1 MSIKG
6 GSQPLEPRVAL
17 TKSQLFCELR
27 VLEMQEDHGDDI
39 AVLAQ
44 NVFYRVQMTLT
55 QMPQKEY
62 GHRQLLEGSTVSLIK
77 RVQDQLTFNDVA
89 IDFSPDEWECL
100 DPPQQNLYRDVMLEN
115 YRNLVSVA
123 LSHHCT
129 QNFSP
134 EQILKYSF
142 KKMTNGRP
150 GSCGLKSLRNW
161 ANVGENKGKKACHGG
176 HNQCVITSNSK
187 DVTDSRDQEQKTTMR
202 KTHART
208 GTFDEPCIYKQKY
221 PQEIVQH
228 NITLKRSLKD
238 LKGGLIFHSNIS
250 IEKELRNRELIS
262 KIDQIETSYPEKS
275 LLFSQKVDFSYSQ
288 MHNSNDCGLLA
299 TDPLLHSQ
307 SLDTD
312 IWKTTYMWKE
322 TSKAL
327 SNDSTLNNCKDMV
340 TVEKPCQCNKVHNGS
355 SSNRH
360 HCTLFPKNL
369 FNCENLFTRCSN
381 LTIHQCNYIQDN
393 HYNHIDCDTTFNQT
407 SNLTTQKIQN
417 AQKSYKCNE
426 CGKSFKYCSSY
437 NKHSIIHTGEKP
449 YKCKICGKSF
459 TQCASLKKHQ
469 RIHTGEKP
477 YKCEEC
483 GRSFNHCS
491 ILSQHQRIHTG
502 EKPYKCKQCGKSFTQ
517 CASLRKHQVIHTGEK
532 PYRCA
537 ECGKAF
543 TQSSTLSEHQRIHTG
558 EKPYKCAPCG
568 KSFTQCSSLRKHQ
581 RIHTGEKPYKCEE
594 CGKAFNC
601 RSSFTKHR
609 RIHTGEK
616 PYKCKECGKAFIHC
630 TNLTQHQRIHTGEKP
645 YKCDECGKCFSQCSN
660 LRKHQRLHT

>member
-1 MSIKG
+1 MHLPWSCATG
-6 GSQPLEPRVAL
+6 R
-17 TKSQLFCELR
+17 
-27 VLEMQEDHGDDI
+27 QED
-39 AVLAQ
+39 
-44 NVFYRVQMTLT
+44 
-55 QMPQKEY
+55 E
-62 GHRQLLEGSTVSLIK
+62 
-77 RVQDQLTFNDVA
+77 DQLTFSDVA
-89 IDFSPDEWECL
+89 IDFSEDEWECL

-123 LSHHCT
+123 LSRHFT

-142 KKMTNGRP
+142 KKVTKRTR
-150 GSCGLKSLRNW
+150 GSYGLKSFRNQ
-161 ANVGENKGKKACHGG
+161 ANVDENKGETACHGEY
-176 HNQCVITSNSK
+176 NPFVITSNSK
-187 DVTDSRDQEQKTTMR
+187 DVIDNRDQEQKAAMK

-208 GTFDEPCIYKQKY
+208 GTFDVPCLYKQKY
-221 PQEIVQH
+221 PWEIFQY
-228 NITLKRSLKD
+228 NLPLKRSFED
-238 LKGGLIFHSNIS
+238 LKVGNVFHSNIS
-250 IEKELRNRELIS
+250 IDKELRDRELIS
-262 KIDQIETSYPEKS
+262 KVDQVEVSYPERS
-275 LLFSQKVDFSYSQ
+275 LLFSQQVDLSYGQ
-288 MHNSNDCGLLA
+288 MHSSDGCGLLA
-299 TDPLLHSQ
+299 TDLLLHSQ
-307 SLDTD
+307 NPDTD
-312 IWKTTYMWKE
+312 IWKAKHICKE
-322 TSKAL
+322 TSKAF
-327 SNDSTLNNCKDMV
+327 SNGSTLSDCKDI
-340 TVEKPCQCNKVHNGS
+340 VEKSGQCNKVHNNINHGS
-355 SSNRH
+355 SPTNQK
-360 HCTLFPKNL
+360 CTLFPKNL
-369 FNCENLFTRCSN
+369 FSCENFFTECSK
-381 LTIHQCNYIQDN
+381 LAIQQCNYIQDN
-393 HYNHIDCDTTFNQT
+393 CHKYTDCDTMFNQT
-407 SNLTTQKIQN
+407 SNTKPQKHKN
-417 AQKSYKCNE
+417 RYAQKSYKCNE
-426 CGKSFKYCSSY
+426 CGKAFKYCSSY
-437 NKHSIIHTGEKP
+437 SKHSIVHTGEKP
-449 YKCKICGKSF
+449 YRCKLCGKSF

-558 EKPYKCAPCG
+558 EKPYKCEQCG

-601 RSSFTKHR
+601 RSSFTKHK

-660 LRKHQRLHT
+660 LRKHQRIHT

>member
-1 MSIKG
+1 M
-6 GSQPLEPRVAL
+6 E
-17 TKSQLFCELR
+17 T
-27 VLEMQEDHGDDI
+27 
-39 AVLAQ
+39 
-44 NVFYRVQMTLT
+44 
-55 QMPQKEY
+55 
-62 GHRQLLEGSTVSLIK
+62 
-77 RVQDQLTFNDVA
+77 DQLTFSDVA

-100 DPPQQNLYRDVMLEN
+100 DAPQQSLYRDVMLEN

-129 QNFSP
+129 QNFPP

-142 KKMTNGRP
+142 KNVTNGRC
-150 GSCGLKSLRNW
+150 GSYGLKSLRNW
-161 ANVGENKGKKACHGG
+161 ANTDEDRGQTACRGG
-176 HNQCVITSNSK
+176 RNQCVLSSNSRGVI
-187 DVTDSRDQEQKTTMR
+187 DNRDQEQKTATKR
-202 KTHART
+202 THVRT
-208 GTFDEPCIYKQKY
+208 GALGEPLIYKQKI
-221 PQEIVQH
+221 PQETSQR
-228 NITLKRSLKD
+228 NLTLKSLED
-238 LKGGLIFHSNIS
+238 LRGALILHSNIS
-250 IEKELRNRELIS
+250 MDKELRNREPLS
-262 KIDQIETSYPEKS
+262 RTGWVDTSSPERS
-275 LLFSQKVDFSYSQ
+275 LLFSQQVDLPYGQVHS
-288 MHNSNDCGLLA
+288 SNDCGLLA
-299 TDPLLHSQ
+299 TVPLLHNQ
-307 SLDTD
+307 NPDTD
-312 IWKTTYMWKE
+312 TWKTTNVCEE
-322 TSKAL
+322 TSETF
-327 SNDSTLNNCKDMV
+327 SNGTTLNNCKDMIV
-340 TVEKPCQCNKVHNGS
+340 LEKSGQCNKVRRNLDRGS
-355 SSNRH
+355 SPSKH
-360 HCTLFPKNL
+360 QCTLFP
-369 FNCENLFTRCSN
+369 ENLFSCENFFSQDSKFTVR
-381 LTIHQCNYIQDN
+381 QCNYIQDK
-393 HYNHIDCDTTFNQT
+393 HYKHIDCDSMFNHP
-407 SNLTTQKIQN
+407 SNLTTHKIQY

-426 CGKSFKYCSSY
+426 CGKAFKYCSSY
-437 NKHSIIHTGEKP
+437 TKHSIVHTGEKP
-449 YKCKICGKSF
+449 YKCKLCGKSF
-459 TQCASLKKHQ
+459 TQCTSLKKHQ

-558 EKPYKCAPCG
+558 EKPYRCEQCG

-601 RSSFTKHR
+601 RSSFTKHQ

-660 LRKHQRLHT
+660 LRKHQRIHT

>member
-1 MSIKG
+1 M
-6 GSQPLEPRVAL
+6 EP
-17 TKSQLFCELR
+17 
-27 VLEMQEDHGDDI
+27 
-39 AVLAQ
+39 
-44 NVFYRVQMTLT
+44 
-55 QMPQKEY
+55 
-62 GHRQLLEGSTVSLIK
+62 
-77 RVQDQLTFNDVA
+77 DQLTFSDVA

-142 KKMTNGRP
+142 KKVTHGRP
-150 GSCGLKSLRNW
+150 GSYGLKSLRNW
-161 ANVGENKGKKACHGG
+161 ANVGENKGQTACRGRR
-176 HNQCVITSNSK
+176 NQCAITSNSK
-187 DVTDSRDQEQKTTMR
+187 DVIDNRDQEQKTAVK
-202 KTHART
+202 KTHAGT
-208 GTFDEPCIYKQKY
+208 GAFEKPCIYKQKY
-221 PQEIVQH
+221 PQDIVQH
-228 NITLKRSLKD
+228 NLTLKRSLED
-238 LKGGLIFHSNIS
+238 LKEGLVFHSNIS
-250 IEKELRNRELIS
+250 IDQELRNRELIS
-262 KIDQIETSYPEKS
+262 KIDQIETSCPERS
-275 LLFSQKVDFSYSQ
+275 SLFSQQVDLSYSQ
-288 MHNSNDCGLLA
+288 MHNCGLLT

-307 SLDTD
+307 NSDTD
-312 IWKTTYMWKE
+312 IWKTTYMCKE
-322 TSKAL
+322 TSKAF
-327 SNDSTLNNCKDMV
+327 SNGSTLNNCKDMV
-340 TVEKPCQCNKVHNGS
+340 IVEKSGQFNQVHNNFDNGS
-355 SSNRH
+355 SSNKH
-360 HCTLFPKNL
+360 ECTLFPKNL
-369 FNCENLFTRCSN
+369 FNCENLFTQCSEF
-381 LTIHQCNYIQDN
+381 TIHQCNYIQDN
-393 HYNHIDCDTTFNQT
+393 HYKHIDCDTTVNHT
-407 SNLTTQKIQN
+407 ANVTTHKIQK

-426 CGKSFKYCSSY
+426 CGKAFKYCSSY

-558 EKPYKCAPCG
+558 EKPYKCEPCG

-645 YKCDECGKCFSQCSN
+645 YKCSECGKCFSQCSN
-660 LRKHQRLHT
+660 LRKHQRIHT

>member
-1 MSIKG
+1 M
-6 GSQPLEPRVAL
+6 EP
-17 TKSQLFCELR
+17 
-27 VLEMQEDHGDDI
+27 
-39 AVLAQ
+39 
-44 NVFYRVQMTLT
+44 
-55 QMPQKEY
+55 
-62 GHRQLLEGSTVSLIK
+62 
-77 RVQDQLTFNDVA
+77 DQLTFSDVA

-142 KKMTNGRP
+142 KKVTHGRP
-150 GSCGLKSLRNW
+150 GSYGLKSLRNW
-161 ANVGENKGKKACHGG
+161 ANVSENKGQTACRGRR
-176 HNQCVITSNSK
+176 NQCAITSNSK
-187 DVTDSRDQEQKTTMR
+187 DVIDNRGQEQKTAVK
-202 KTHART
+202 KTHA
-208 GTFDEPCIYKQKY
+208 GSGAFDEPCIYKQKY
-221 PQEIVQH
+221 PQDIVQH
-228 NITLKRSLKD
+228 NLTLKRSLED
-238 LKGGLIFHSNIS
+238 LKEGLVFHSNIS
-250 IEKELRNRELIS
+250 IDQELRNRELIS
-262 KIDQIETSYPEKS
+262 KIDQIKTSCPERS
-275 LLFSQKVDFSYSQ
+275 SLFSQQVDLSYSQ
-288 MHNSNDCGLLA
+288 MHNCGLLT

-307 SLDTD
+307 NSDTD
-312 IWKTTYMWKE
+312 IWKTTYMCKE
-322 TSKAL
+322 TSKTF
-327 SNDSTLNNCKDMV
+327 SNGSTLNNCKDMV
-340 TVEKPCQCNKVHNGS
+340 IVEKSGQFNQVHNNFDNGS
-355 SSNRH
+355 SSNKH
-360 HCTLFPKNL
+360 ECTLFPKNL
-369 FNCENLFTRCSN
+369 FNCENLFTQCSEF
-381 LTIHQCNYIQDN
+381 TIHQCNYIQDN
-393 HYNHIDCDTTFNQT
+393 HYKHIDCDTTVNHT
-407 SNLTTQKIQN
+407 ANLTTHKIQK

-426 CGKSFKYCSSY
+426 CGKAFKYCSSY

-558 EKPYKCAPCG
+558 EKPYKCEPCG

-645 YKCDECGKCFSQCSN
+645 YKCSECGKCFSQCSN
-660 LRKHQRLHT
+660 LRKHQRIHT